1 MKTPRKQSKSSILNF
16 SALRTPAALQ
26 QPEQQYSDEISNRF
40 AALDENISSASIQS
54 GYDNYRN
61 RRQSQLSVLPK
72 RKRQRERERKKERE
86 STDSFSKSTDSFM
99 FRQKETCR
107 KFRNYRNDHNYL
119 SYCQA
124 AITVEDSMVNNK
136 TN

>member
-1 MKTPRKQSKSSILNF
+1 MRISLLHPFRVDMTII
-16 SALRTPAALQ
+16 
-26 QPEQQYSDEISNRF
+26 EIVDKANYLF
-40 AALDENISSASIQS
+40 FLKENA
-54 GYDNYRN
+54 
-61 RRQSQLSVLPK
+61 
-72 RKRQRERERKKERE
+72 RERERKRETE

-99 FRQKETCR
+99 LRQKETCR

-119 SYCQA
+119 SCCQA